1 MLTEQF
7 LASNFYPVP
16 FFSSFGQLR
25 VNVQIP
31 FNQSAS
37 FIVLS
42 AYDGN
47 LINCLNSIF
56 HQFVMTGA
64 TLLPRD
70 TIILLK
76 IIGERHSFESLRP
89 ICFKISCS
97 AIKHLNKKMNTLIN
111 HLVLESRTP
120 SSRDTWKL
128 PDPKL
133 GRRSTRSRSRPSSWR
148 PLSCCGRE
156 RPWAWAGWWRRK
168 RPGAGPC
175 AGLRLCETC
184 CSRSSCGE
192 RGCCWTV
199 CRCVEFLDAS
209 KEKIYIVQTVSNSR
223 F

>member
-1 MLTEQF
+1 MYKAPWICTFSKFGLKYGGLYLKLITEIAIFSFHCFSQKTKFALASYFYKHALHQQAMLTEQF

-16 FFSSFGQLR
+16 FISSFGQLR

-89 ICFKISCS
+89 ICFKVSCS

-111 HLVLESRTP
+111 YLVLESRTP
-120 SSRDTWKL
+120 SSRDT
-128 PDPKL
+128 
-133 GRRSTRSRSRPSSWR
+133 
-148 PLSCCGRE
+148 
-156 RPWAWAGWWRRK
+156 
-168 RPGAGPC
+168 
-175 AGLRLCETC
+175 
-184 CSRSSCGE
+184 
-192 RGCCWTV
+192 
-199 CRCVEFLDAS
+199 
-209 KEKIYIVQTVSNSR
+209 
-223 F
+223 